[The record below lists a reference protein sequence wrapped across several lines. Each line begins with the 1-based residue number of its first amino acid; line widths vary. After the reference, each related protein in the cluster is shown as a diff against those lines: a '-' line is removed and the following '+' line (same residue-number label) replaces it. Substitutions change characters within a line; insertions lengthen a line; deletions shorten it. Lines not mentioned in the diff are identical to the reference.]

1 MPVAIR
7 RLSVTI
13 NVFSEGVFAG
23 TLRGNNGRPIRTDG
37 LWKLRFGNGIF
48 DQSADSLFL
57 YRTGRAMKRMVCT
70 VESILLRVCVA
81 SHHNGRHFGASRAV
95 AHR

>member
-1 MPVAIR
+1 MPAAIR

-13 NVFSEGVFAG
+13 NAFHLREGVFAG

-57 YRTGRAMKRMVCT
+57 YRTPER
-70 VESILLRVCVA
+70 
-81 SHHNGRHFGASRAV
+81 
-95 AHR
+95 

>member
-1 MPVAIR
+1 MLVAIR

-13 NVFSEGVFAG
+13 NAFHLRKGVFAG

-37 LWKLRFGNGIF
+37 LWKLRFGGIF

-57 YRTGRAMKRMVCT
+57 YRTAGR
-70 VESILLRVCVA
+70 
-81 SHHNGRHFGASRAV
+81 
-95 AHR
+95 

>member
-1 MPVAIR
+1 
-7 RLSVTI
+7 VTI
-13 NVFSEGVFAG
+13 NAFHLREGVFAG

-57 YRTGRAMKRMVCT
+57 YRTPER
-70 VESILLRVCVA
+70 
-81 SHHNGRHFGASRAV
+81 
-95 AHR
+95 